1 METIFRL
8 SSIWL
13 RNYKKLRYL
22 QGRNLKCLFSLEF
35 ISSTVKNNLFCA
47 TILHLTL
54 PIYYCLGNKSK
65 NKLKRRKPKK
75 ILVNIYI
82 SKLRLDWS
90 EKNPAKNK
98 TYGFWVACTDF
109 SYFPFLKNLFFKRYF
124 LYQTIPNFQVVILLY
139 SFYICN
145 TGFNPLLF
153 TLKPF

>member
-1 METIFRL
+1 MLSGLPARYRRGRFRSNMETIFRL

-54 PIYYCLGNKSK
+54 PIYHCLGNKSK

-109 SYFPFLKNLFFKRYF
+109 SYFPEKSVL
-124 LYQTIPNFQVVILLY
+124 QTLL
-139 SFYICN
+139 
-145 TGFNPLLF
+145 PLSNH
-153 TLKPF
+153 P